1 MAKCPHLDF
10 ANGSD
15 MTQDTKTFQFSQK
28 MQHFPSDVRTN
39 VRLGSLNYFCQ
50 LRGKERYRAPSKE
63 SGFSGIR
70 EKWVTTHIAARGR
83 RAIELQGEGGLC
95 SSYLSTKE
103 GVGRKSSPLKPNQ
116 AKMCDRPTLSALHCV
131 RPD

>member
-10 ANGSD
+10 ANGLD
-15 MTQDTKTFQFSQK
+15 RTQDTKTFQFSQK

-39 VRLGSLNYFCQ
+39 GRLGSRNYFCK
-50 LRGKERYRAPSKE
+50 LRGREISRAFKRIGAFRHPGKM
-63 SGFSGIR
+63 GHFS
-70 EKWVTTHIAARGR
+70 HCAARGR

-131 RPD
+131 RHA